1 MSVRFT
7 ILTLVL
13 FLVLGDVPAA
23 ADPATTGALATPA
36 NRIVGLWQTTGEVGP
51 CTGGPATVQ
60 VRNYLLFNVGGTVV
74 ENISP
79 STVRNTGLGTWTYD
93 PVSKAHG
100 LFLQFDRFANG
111 VYVGY
116 STIERELVMSPDG
129 LELTGRVVA
138 TAYAPDG
145 SVLLELCGA
154 PTSTRVR

>member
-1 MSVRFT
+1 MATQSR
-7 ILTLVL
+7 ILAAILVL
-13 FLVLGDVPAA
+13 LASASAIQGQTPAPVA
-23 ADPATTGALATPA
+23 STPA

-145 SVLLELCGA
+145 SVLLELCGE